1 MFDPRKVFGAMP
13 TSLRSIPAV
22 FLVGGAVAALAP
34 AAAAAEKVRLG
45 YAVYAG
51 GFEILQASILL
62 DVGRD
67 DYEVE
72 VSAET
77 QGLIGTF
84 FPWRNLSRSAGL
96 IREGEAEP
104 RSHRQSGT
112 WRGRERAV
120 SLDYDGSGG
129 VTADVRPPDDPAE
142 RDPVPPEMVPGTTD
156 PLSAV
161 LSVATGVA
169 SGRGCT
175 GTVPVFDGRRRYD
188 LNFRTVGNR
197 QLFAND
203 YSVFSGPAV
212 HCEVTS
218 TVLAGQWK
226 QDGVI
231 TDREKRAPIALML
244 APVVEG
250 LPPVPVRLEGES
262 RFGDVIMH
270 LTSADT
276 VP

>member
-1 MFDPRKVFGAMP
+1 M
-13 TSLRSIPAV
+13 SLRSVNAGVI
-22 FLVGGAVAALAP
+22 VGGALALCAP
-34 AAAAAEKVRLG
+34 AASAAEKVRLG
-45 YAVYAG
+45 YAIYAG
-51 GFEILQASILL
+51 GFEVLQASILL
-62 DVGRD
+62 DIGRD

-84 FPWRNLSRSAGL
+84 FPWQNLSRSVGL
-96 IREGEAEP
+96 LRDGEAAP

-120 SLDYDGSGG
+120 SLDYDGSGR
-129 VTADVRPPDDPAE
+129 VVADVRPPDDPSE

-188 LNFRTVGNR
+188 LNFRTLGDR
-197 QLFAND
+197 QLAPNR

-226 QDGVI
+226 RDGAV
-231 TDREKRAPIALML
+231 TEQERRAPISLML

-262 RFGDVIMH
+262 RFGDVVMH
-270 LTSADT
+270 LTSADA
-276 VP
+276 VPR

>member
-1 MFDPRKVFGAMP
+1 M
-13 TSLRSIPAV
+13 
-22 FLVGGAVAALAP
+22 LVGGAVAALVP
-34 AAAAAEKVRLG
+34 AVLISTAMAAEKVRLG
-45 YAVYAG
+45 YAIYAG
-51 GFEILQASILL
+51 GFEVLQASILL

-84 FPWRNLSRSAGL
+84 FPWQNLSRSVGL
-96 IREGEAEP
+96 MRDGEAAP

-120 SLDYDGSGG
+120 SLDYDDTGR
-129 VTADVRPPDDPAE
+129 VVADVRPPDDPAE

-169 SGRGCT
+169 AGRGCT
-175 GTVPVFDGRRRYD
+175 GTVQVFDGRRRYD
-188 LNFRTVGNR
+188 LSFRTVGNR
-197 QLFAND
+197 QLAPNR

-218 TVLAGQWK
+218 KVLAGRWK
-226 QDGVI
+226 QEGVV
-231 TDREKRAPIALML
+231 TEQEKRAPVALML

-270 LTSADT
+270 LISADA
-276 VP
+276 VAQ

>member
-1 MFDPRKVFGAMP
+1 MP

-22 FLVGGAVAALAP
+22 VLVGGAVAALAP
-34 AAAAAEKVRLG
+34 SAAAAEKVRLG
-45 YAVYAG
+45 YAIYAG
-51 GFEILQASILL
+51 GFEVLQASILL

-84 FPWRNLSRSAGL
+84 FPWRNLSRSVGL

-161 LSVATGVA
+161 LSVAGAVA
-169 SGRGCT
+169 VGRGCSE
-175 GTVPVFDGRRRYD
+175 TVPVFDGRRRYD
-188 LNFRTVGNR
+188 LTFKEMGSRN
-197 QLFAND
+197 LPPSK
-203 YSVFSGPAV
+203 YSVFSGAAV
-212 HCEVTS
+212 QCQVTS
-218 TVLAGQWK
+218 KVLAGNWK
-226 QDGVI
+226 KDGGAVS
-231 TDREKRAPIALML
+231 DDEKRKPVALML

-250 LPPVPVRLEGES
+250 MPPVPVRLEGES
-262 RFGDVIMH
+262 RFGEVIMH
-270 LTSADT
+270 LTSAEPI
-276 VP
+276 VSSGAVAQ